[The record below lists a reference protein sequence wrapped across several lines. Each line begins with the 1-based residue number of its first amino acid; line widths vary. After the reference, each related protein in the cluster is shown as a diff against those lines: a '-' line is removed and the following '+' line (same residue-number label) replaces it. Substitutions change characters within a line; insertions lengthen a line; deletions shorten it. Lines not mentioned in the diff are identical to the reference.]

1 MIINLSK
8 LKICDNSGV
17 KSVKCFKIY
26 RNSIGTIG
34 SVIYVSVKDT
44 RNKGKLQKGHI
55 VRAIIVRIK
64 KVIGRF
70 TGSFVFFD
78 CNEAILLNEK
88 HELLG
93 TRIFGPLPL
102 ELRKKRHLKL
112 LSLASI
118 II

>member
-1 MIINLSK
+1 MIINLSR

-26 RNSIGTIG
+26 RSSVGTIG
-34 SVIYVSVKDT
+34 SVIYVSIKDT
-44 RNKGKLQKGHI
+44 KNKGKLQKGYI
-55 VRAIIVRIK
+55 VRAIIVRNRKI
-64 KVIGRF
+64 IGRF
-70 TGSFVFFD
+70 TGSFVSFD
-78 CNEAILLNEK
+78 YNEAILLNEK

-102 ELRKKRHLKL
+102 ELRKKGHLKP

-118 II
+118 IL

>member
-8 LKICDNSGV
+8 LRICDNSGV

-26 RNSIGTIG
+26 KTSVGGIG

-44 RNKGKLQKGHI
+44 KNKGKLQKGYI
-55 VRAIIVRIK
+55 VRAIIVRNRK
-64 KVIGRF
+64 MVSRF

-78 CNEAILLNEK
+78 YNEEILLHEK
-88 HELLG
+88 HELLVK
-93 TRIFGPLPL
+93 RIFCTLPL
-102 ELRKKRHLKL
+102 ALRKKGHLKP